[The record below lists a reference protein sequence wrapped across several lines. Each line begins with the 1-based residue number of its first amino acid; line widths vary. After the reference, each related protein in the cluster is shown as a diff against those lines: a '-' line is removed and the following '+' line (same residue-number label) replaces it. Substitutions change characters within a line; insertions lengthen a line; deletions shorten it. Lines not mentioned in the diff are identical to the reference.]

1 MDGYLEAFLAHLA
14 TTNTGSDHTI
24 IAYRRDV
31 GRFLDYLKEKGIDDL
46 DKVTK
51 QDVFDYLNYLRSGK
65 NTKGT
70 ISDRSFA
77 RMVSAIRSFYR
88 YLARSGITTNDP
100 VSSFKTGKLTKK
112 LPEVLRF
119 DEVEALLDSFDLED
133 AIGLR
138 DRCIIETIYAGGLR
152 VSECVGLDVDDV
164 DMYGLILHV
173 LGKGSKER
181 IVPFYP
187 RLKELLERYMQEY
200 RATHI
205 KLGEKALFLNQ
216 RGDRISARSV
226 ENILKAAALRA
237 GIKVNVHPHMLRHS
251 FATHLLDNG
260 ADLRVVQELLGHSDL
275 STTQLYT
282 HLTVERL
289 KETVAKAHPHKK

>member
-1 MDGYLEAFLAHLA
+1 MDEYLGAFLAHLA
-14 TTNTGSDHTI
+14 TTNTGSSNTI
-24 IAYRRDV
+24 MAYKRDV
-31 GRFLDYLKEKGIDDL
+31 SRFLDYLKDNGITEL
-46 DKVTK
+46 DKVSK
-51 QDVFDYLNYLRSGK
+51 QDVFSYLNYLRSGK
-65 NTKGT
+65 NTKGQ

-88 YLARSGITTNDP
+88 YLAKSGVTTNDP

-119 DEVEALLDSFDLED
+119 DDIEAILSSFDIED
-133 AIGLR
+133 PVGLR

-152 VSECVGLDVDDV
+152 VSECVGLDIADV

-187 RLKELLERYMQEY
+187 RLKELLERYLYEY
-200 RATHI
+200 RATYI
-205 KLGEKALFLNQ
+205 SSNEKALFLNQ
-216 RGDRISARSV
+216 RGNRISARSV
-226 ENILKAAALRA
+226 ENILKSAAIKV

-289 KETVAKAHPHKK
+289 KETVARTHPHKK